1 MEIKDIIKES
11 LVFPSNNLDK
21 LAIYVVMLFVL
32 GLVTAGGIISIIFA
46 LFDSSIFLLLA
57 GVFFLISIALAL
69 WIKGYEVSIMRAG
82 IEFEDDAPSFYWKK
96 DIVIGIKML
105 ILSIVYFIIPAMSVV
120 IIALITNVPGNLIG
134 LIPDIG
140 GIFTNPTAIA
150 NSTVPAVSAASHP
163 SLSAL
168 GGSILITAILG
179 AIIFVVFA
187 FIQTMGEARLA
198 NTGSLSEALD
208 IPEAAA
214 DIGRIGY
221 GKVLAVVLIVVV
233 ILAAIEAILGAI
245 YGHVPQLSI
254 ISIVLTPY
262 LVFFAKYAYGLM
274 YLDIA

>member
-105 ILSIVYFIIPAMSVV
+105 ILSIVY
-120 IIALITNVPGNLIG
+120 L
-134 LIPDIG
+134 
-140 GIFTNPTAIA
+140 
-150 NSTVPAVSAASHP
+150 
-163 SLSAL
+163 
-168 GGSILITAILG
+168 
-179 AIIFVVFA
+179 
-187 FIQTMGEARLA
+187 
-198 NTGSLSEALD
+198 
-208 IPEAAA
+208 
-214 DIGRIGY
+214 
-221 GKVLAVVLIVVV
+221 
-233 ILAAIEAILGAI
+233 
-245 YGHVPQLSI
+245 
-254 ISIVLTPY
+254 
-262 LVFFAKYAYGLM
+262 
-274 YLDIA
+274 